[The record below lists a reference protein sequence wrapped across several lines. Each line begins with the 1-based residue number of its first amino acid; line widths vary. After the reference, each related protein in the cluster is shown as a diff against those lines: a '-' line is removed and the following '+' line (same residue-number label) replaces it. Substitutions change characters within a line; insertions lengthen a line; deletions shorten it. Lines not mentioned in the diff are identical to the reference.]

1 MYCEQNPFDARWPQ
15 RSWADSRNYVSCT
28 MEFRCNFTCTHC
40 MIEDTMDWLEPQSEA
55 AFADLLERNATER
68 QWDGLILTGSEIT
81 LNRNL
86 PDMARRARDSGF
98 AHVRIQTH
106 GMHLANPIFAK
117 RLIDAGVDEFFIS
130 VTAGDHETHDA
141 ITGRPGSFDKI
152 LEGMA
157 ILDAYDVVIITN
169 TVLTANSFR
178 SAPALVDRLAGLK
191 RLRQM
196 EFWNYWPMAE
206 TDHKSLL
213 IRFPDLIPV
222 LRDAIERAVA
232 CGRRVEVKNVPECL
246 LGAYRECLMND
257 QPELMID
264 PRFWGEFGRNG
275 FDQCV
280 HRSSCVSEK
289 CLGVGTAYAE
299 RFGWEADILA
309 PITEYNDFNSRE
321 KNEKTSYL

>member
-1 MYCEQNPFDARWPQ
+1 
-15 RSWADSRNYVSCT
+15 
-28 MEFRCNFTCTHC
+28 
-40 MIEDTMDWLEPQSEA
+40 
-55 AFADLLERNATER
+55 
-68 QWDGLILTGSEIT
+68 
-81 LNRNL
+81 
-86 PDMARRARDSGF
+86 
-98 AHVRIQTH
+98 
-106 GMHLANPIFAK
+106 
-117 RLIDAGVDEFFIS
+117 
-130 VTAGDHETHDA
+130 
-141 ITGRPGSFDKI
+141 
-152 LEGMA
+152 
-157 ILDAYDVVIITN
+157 
-169 TVLTANSFR
+169 
-178 SAPALVDRLAGLK
+178 
-191 RLRQM
+191 
-196 EFWNYWPMAE
+196 
-206 TDHKSLL
+206 
-213 IRFPDLIPV
+213 V